1 MGRRS
6 QESLAKANAVAG
18 QVLSLVRVVR
28 SHGGEG
34 QELARYG
41 AELHNTSNMLES
53 HDLGHGVYCSLVRD
67 SRTC

>member
-1 MGRRS
+1 MIALTTLHGEFIRPMGRRS

-34 QELARYG
+34 
-41 AELHNTSNMLES
+41 
-53 HDLGHGVYCSLVRD
+53 
-67 SRTC
+67 